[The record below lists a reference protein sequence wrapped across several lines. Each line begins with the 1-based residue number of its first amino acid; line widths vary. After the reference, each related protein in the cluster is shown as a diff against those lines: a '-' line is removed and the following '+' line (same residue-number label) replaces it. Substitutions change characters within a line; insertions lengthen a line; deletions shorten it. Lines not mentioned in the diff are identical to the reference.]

1 MALFFL
7 CEKSFILIIS
17 LLVFILHFHFSMSLN
32 DPFLIVSKIWKMENL
47 EKGIEVSRLIVKD
60 LQGCISREEKIMLN
74 KWLEESSENREIYHR
89 VQGRVNREERQR
101 IIRKL
106 NKREAWERVDRN
118 TKKYRHPILRR
129 CMKYAATI
137 VLPLFMVGVGF
148 YLIRGKEEI
157 HPVAEMVKISP
168 GVTKAEL
175 VLADGHKVVL
185 GTETIDSL
193 VSEEGVNIVK
203 DGNGVSYLGNKE
215 EGDLAYNI
223 MRVPRGGEFKVR
235 LQDGT
240 LVYMNSETEL
250 KYPVRFVGKERRVYL
265 SGEAYFE
272 VQRDTTKPFI
282 VVMNGNEV
290 RVLGTEFNVRSYE
303 DEKCQF
309 TTLVTGKVLLTT
321 HDHKCMELL
330 PNEQGIIDLQGAL
343 RKEQVDVTLY
353 TAWKDGN
360 FVFRKQ
366 CLENI
371 MEIVERWYDLKVTFE
386 DEWCKKVSF
395 SGNVERYD
403 DFSKLAEMLEA
414 TGSVKFKIK
423 NNEIYITKR

>member
-1 MALFFL
+1 
-7 CEKSFILIIS
+7 
-17 LLVFILHFHFSMSLN
+17 
-32 DPFLIVSKIWKMENL
+32 MENL
-47 EKGIEVSRLIVKD
+47 EKGIEVSRLIVKY
-60 LQGCISREEKIMLN
+60 LQGCISPEEKVMLD

-106 NKREAWERVDRN
+106 NKRAAWERVDRN

-148 YLIRGKEEI
+148 YLIRDKEEI
-157 HPVAEMVKISP
+157 HPVAAMVKISP

-309 TTLVTGKVLLTT
+309 TTLVAGKVLLTT
-321 HDHKCMELL
+321 HDHRCIELL
-330 PNEQGIIDLQGAL
+330 PNEQGIVDPQGDI
-343 RKEQVDVTLY
+343 RKEQVDVALY

-366 CLENI
+366 SLEHI

-386 DEWCKKVSF
+386 DEWCKQVSF

-414 TGSVKFKIK
+414 TGSVKFRIK
-423 NNEIYITKR
+423 NNEIYVTKR

>member
-1 MALFFL
+1 M
-7 CEKSFILIIS
+7 
-17 LLVFILHFHFSMSLN
+17 
-32 DPFLIVSKIWKMENL
+32 IVSKIWKMENL

-60 LQGCISREEKIMLN
+60 LQGCISPEEKVMLD

-106 NKREAWERVDRN
+106 NKRAAWERVDRN

-148 YLIRGKEEI
+148 YLIRDKEEI

-309 TTLVTGKVLLTT
+309 TTLVAGKVLLTT
-321 HDHKCMELL
+321 HDHRCIELL
-330 PNEQGIIDLQGAL
+330 PNEQGIVDPQGDI
-343 RKEQVDVTLY
+343 RKEQVDVALY

-366 CLENI
+366 SLEHI
-371 MEIVERWYDLKVTFE
+371 MEIAERWYDLKVTFE
-386 DEWCKKVSF
+386 DEWCKQVSF

-414 TGSVKFKIK
+414 TGSVKFRIK
-423 NNEIYITKR
+423 NNEIYVTKR

>member
-1 MALFFL
+1 
-7 CEKSFILIIS
+7 
-17 LLVFILHFHFSMSLN
+17 
-32 DPFLIVSKIWKMENL
+32 MENL
-47 EKGIEVSRLIVKD
+47 EKGIEVSRLIVKY
-60 LQGCISREEKIMLN
+60 LQGCISPEEKVMLD

-106 NKREAWERVDRN
+106 NKRAAWERVDRN

-148 YLIRGKEEI
+148 YLIRDKEEI

-175 VLADGHKVVL
+175 VLADGHK
-185 GTETIDSL
+185 DSL

-309 TTLVTGKVLLTT
+309 TTLVAGKVLLTT
-321 HDHKCMELL
+321 HDHRCIELL
-330 PNEQGIIDLQGAL
+330 PNEQGIVDPQGDI
-343 RKEQVDVTLY
+343 RKEQVDVALY

-366 CLENI
+366 SLEHI

-386 DEWCKKVSF
+386 DEWCKQVSF

-414 TGSVKFKIK
+414 TGSVKFRIK
-423 NNEIYITKR
+423 NNEIYVTKR

>member
-1 MALFFL
+1 M
-7 CEKSFILIIS
+7 
-17 LLVFILHFHFSMSLN
+17 
-32 DPFLIVSKIWKMENL
+32 IVSKIWKMENL

-60 LQGCISREEKIMLN
+60 LQGCISPEEKVMLD

-106 NKREAWERVDRN
+106 NKRAAWERVDRN

-148 YLIRGKEEI
+148 YLIRDKEEI

-309 TTLVTGKVLLTT
+309 TTLVAGKVLLTT
-321 HDHKCMELL
+321 HDHRCIELL
-330 PNEQGIIDLQGAL
+330 PNEQGIVDPQGDI
-343 RKEQVDVTLY
+343 RKEQVDVALY

-366 CLENI
+366 SLEHI

-386 DEWCKKVSF
+386 DEWCKQVSF

-414 TGSVKFKIK
+414 TGSVKFRIK
-423 NNEIYITKR
+423 NNEIYVTKRYEKLAKKRQNLDK

>member
-1 MALFFL
+1 M
-7 CEKSFILIIS
+7 
-17 LLVFILHFHFSMSLN
+17 
-32 DPFLIVSKIWKMENL
+32 IVSKIWKMENL
-47 EKGIEVSRLIVKD
+47 EKGIEVSRLIVKY
-60 LQGCISREEKIMLN
+60 LQGCISPEEKVMLD

-106 NKREAWERVDRN
+106 NKRAAWERVDRN

-148 YLIRGKEEI
+148 YLIRDKEEI

-223 MRVPRGGEFKVR
+223 LRVPRGGEFKVR

-309 TTLVTGKVLLTT
+309 TTLVAGKVLLTT
-321 HDHKCMELL
+321 HDHRCIELL
-330 PNEQGIIDLQGAL
+330 PNEQGIVDPQGDI
-343 RKEQVDVTLY
+343 RKEQVDVALY

-366 CLENI
+366 SLEHI

-386 DEWCKKVSF
+386 DEWCKQVSF

-414 TGSVKFKIK
+414 TGSVKFRIK
-423 NNEIYITKR
+423 NNEIYVTKR

>member
-1 MALFFL
+1 
-7 CEKSFILIIS
+7 
-17 LLVFILHFHFSMSLN
+17 MSLN

-47 EKGIEVSRLIVKD
+47 EKGIEVSRLIVKY
-60 LQGCISREEKIMLN
+60 LQGCISPEEKVMLD

-106 NKREAWERVDRN
+106 NKRAAWERVDRN

-148 YLIRGKEEI
+148 YLIRDKEEI

-309 TTLVTGKVLLTT
+309 TTLVAGKVLLTT
-321 HDHKCMELL
+321 HDHRCIELL
-330 PNEQGIIDLQGAL
+330 PNEQGIVDPQGDI
-343 RKEQVDVTLY
+343 RKEQVDVALY

-366 CLENI
+366 SLEHI

-386 DEWCKKVSF
+386 DEWCKQVSF

-414 TGSVKFKIK
+414 TGSVKFRIK
-423 NNEIYITKR
+423 NNEIYVTKR

>member
-1 MALFFL
+1 
-7 CEKSFILIIS
+7 
-17 LLVFILHFHFSMSLN
+17 
-32 DPFLIVSKIWKMENL
+32 
-47 EKGIEVSRLIVKD
+47 
-60 LQGCISREEKIMLN
+60 
-74 KWLEESSENREIYHR
+74 
-89 VQGRVNREERQR
+89 
-101 IIRKL
+101 
-106 NKREAWERVDRN
+106 
-118 TKKYRHPILRR
+118 
-129 CMKYAATI
+129 MKYAATI

-148 YLIRGKEEI
+148 YLIRDKEEI

-309 TTLVTGKVLLTT
+309 TTLVAGKVLLTT
-321 HDHKCMELL
+321 HDHRCIELL
-330 PNEQGIIDLQGAL
+330 PNEQGIVDPQGDI
-343 RKEQVDVTLY
+343 RKEQVDVALY

-366 CLENI
+366 SLEHI
-371 MEIVERWYDLKVTFE
+371 MEIVERCYDLKVTFE
-386 DEWCKKVSF
+386 DEWCKQVSF

-414 TGSVKFKIK
+414 TGSVKFRIK
-423 NNEIYITKR
+423 NNEIYVTKR

>member
-1 MALFFL
+1 M
-7 CEKSFILIIS
+7 
-17 LLVFILHFHFSMSLN
+17 
-32 DPFLIVSKIWKMENL
+32 IVSKIWKMENL
-47 EKGIEVSRLIVKD
+47 EKGIEVSRLIVKY
-60 LQGCISREEKIMLN
+60 LQGCISPEEKVMLD
-74 KWLEESSENREIYHR
+74 KRLEESSENREIYHR

-106 NKREAWERVDRN
+106 NKRAAWERVDRN

-148 YLIRGKEEI
+148 YLIRDKEEI

-309 TTLVTGKVLLTT
+309 TTLVAGKVLLTT
-321 HDHKCMELL
+321 HDHRCIELL
-330 PNEQGIIDLQGAL
+330 PNEQGIVDPQGDI
-343 RKEQVDVTLY
+343 RKEQVDVALY

-366 CLENI
+366 SLEHI

-386 DEWCKKVSF
+386 DEWCKQVSF

-414 TGSVKFKIK
+414 TGSVKFRIK
-423 NNEIYITKR
+423 NNEIYVTKR

>member
-1 MALFFL
+1 M
-7 CEKSFILIIS
+7 
-17 LLVFILHFHFSMSLN
+17 
-32 DPFLIVSKIWKMENL
+32 IVSKIWKMENL
-47 EKGIEVSRLIVKD
+47 EKGIEVSQLIVKD
-60 LQGCISREEKIMLN
+60 LQGCISPEEKVMLD

-106 NKREAWERVDRN
+106 NKRAAWERVDRN

-148 YLIRGKEEI
+148 YLIRDKEEI

-309 TTLVTGKVLLTT
+309 TTLVAGKVLLTT
-321 HDHKCMELL
+321 HDHRCIELL
-330 PNEQGIIDLQGAL
+330 PNEQGIVDPQGDI
-343 RKEQVDVTLY
+343 RKEQVDVALY

-366 CLENI
+366 SLEHI

-386 DEWCKKVSF
+386 DEWCKQVSF

-414 TGSVKFKIK
+414 TGSVKFRIK
-423 NNEIYITKR
+423 NNEIYVTKR

>member
-1 MALFFL
+1 
-7 CEKSFILIIS
+7 
-17 LLVFILHFHFSMSLN
+17 
-32 DPFLIVSKIWKMENL
+32 MENL
-47 EKGIEVSRLIVKD
+47 EKGIEISRLIVKD
-60 LQGCISREEKIMLN
+60 LQGCISSEEKTMLN
-74 KWLEESSENREIYHR
+74 EWLEESSENREIYHR

-106 NKREAWERVDRN
+106 NKRVAWERVNKN
-118 TKKYRHPILRR
+118 TKKYRNPVLRR
-129 CMKYAATI
+129 CMKYAAI
-137 VLPLFMVGVGF
+137 VLPLFVVGVGF
-148 YLIRGKEEI
+148 YLTRDKEGS
-157 HPVAEMVKISP
+157 HPVAKVVKINP

-193 VSEEGVNIVK
+193 VSEGGVNIVK

-215 EGDLAYNI
+215 ENDLVYNI

-250 KYPVRFVGKERRVYL
+250 KYPVHFVGKERRVYL

-272 VQRDTTKPFI
+272 VQRDTAKPFI
-282 VVMNGNEV
+282 VEMNGNEV
-290 RVLGTEFNVRSYE
+290 RVLGTEFNVRSYK

-321 HDHKCMELL
+321 HDHKCVELL
-330 PNEQGIIDLQGAL
+330 PNEQGIVDLQGVL

-366 CLENI
+366 RLENI
-371 MEIVERWYDLKVTFE
+371 MEIVERWYDLKVIFE
-386 DEWCKKVSF
+386 DEGSKQVSF

-414 TGSVKFKIK
+414 TGSVKFRIR
-423 NNEIYITKR
+423 NNEVYITKK

>member
-1 MALFFL
+1 
-7 CEKSFILIIS
+7 
-17 LLVFILHFHFSMSLN
+17 
-32 DPFLIVSKIWKMENL
+32 MENL
-47 EKGIEVSRLIVKD
+47 EKGIEVSRLIVKY
-60 LQGCISREEKIMLN
+60 LQGCISPEEKVMLD

-106 NKREAWERVDRN
+106 NKRAAWERVDRN

-148 YLIRGKEEI
+148 YLIRDKEEI

-309 TTLVTGKVLLTT
+309 TTLVAGKVLLTT
-321 HDHKCMELL
+321 HDHRCIELL
-330 PNEQGIIDLQGAL
+330 PNEQGIVDPQGDI
-343 RKEQVDVTLY
+343 RKEQVDVALY

-366 CLENI
+366 SLEHI

-386 DEWCKKVSF
+386 DEWCKQVSF

-414 TGSVKFKIK
+414 TGSVKFRIK
-423 NNEIYITKR
+423 NNEIYATKR

>member
-1 MALFFL
+1 MI
-7 CEKSFILIIS
+7 E
-17 LLVFILHFHFSMSLN
+17 
-32 DPFLIVSKIWKMENL
+32 SKIWKMENL
-47 EKGIEVSRLIVKD
+47 EKGIEVSQLIVKD
-60 LQGCISREEKIMLN
+60 LQGCISPEEKVMLD

-106 NKREAWERVDRN
+106 NKRAAWERVDRN

-148 YLIRGKEEI
+148 YLIRDKEEI

-309 TTLVTGKVLLTT
+309 TTLVAGKVLLTT
-321 HDHKCMELL
+321 HDHRCIELL
-330 PNEQGIIDLQGAL
+330 PNEQGIVDPQGDI
-343 RKEQVDVTLY
+343 RKEQVDVALY

-366 CLENI
+366 SLEHI

-386 DEWCKKVSF
+386 DEWCKQVSF

-414 TGSVKFKIK
+414 TGSVKFRIK
-423 NNEIYITKR
+423 NNEIYVTKR

>member
-1 MALFFL
+1 
-7 CEKSFILIIS
+7 
-17 LLVFILHFHFSMSLN
+17 
-32 DPFLIVSKIWKMENL
+32 LIVSKIWKMENL
-47 EKGIEVSRLIVKD
+47 EKGIEVSRLIVKY
-60 LQGCISREEKIMLN
+60 LQGCISPEEKVMLD

-106 NKREAWERVDRN
+106 NKRAAWERVDRN

-148 YLIRGKEEI
+148 YLIRDKEEI

-309 TTLVTGKVLLTT
+309 TTLVAGKVLLTT
-321 HDHKCMELL
+321 HDHRCIELL
-330 PNEQGIIDLQGAL
+330 PNEQGIVDPQGDI
-343 RKEQVDVTLY
+343 RKEQVDVALY

-366 CLENI
+366 SLEHI

-386 DEWCKKVSF
+386 DEWCKQVSF

-414 TGSVKFKIK
+414 TGSVKFRIK
-423 NNEIYITKR
+423 NNEIYVTKR

>member
-1 MALFFL
+1 
-7 CEKSFILIIS
+7 
-17 LLVFILHFHFSMSLN
+17 
-32 DPFLIVSKIWKMENL
+32 MENL
-47 EKGIEVSRLIVKD
+47 EKGIEVSRLIVKY
-60 LQGCISREEKIMLN
+60 LQGCISPEEKVMLD

-106 NKREAWERVDRN
+106 NKRAAWERVDRN

-148 YLIRGKEEI
+148 YLIRDKEEI

-272 VQRDTTKPFI
+272 LQRDTTKPFI

-309 TTLVTGKVLLTT
+309 TTLVAGKVLLTT
-321 HDHKCMELL
+321 HDHRCIELL
-330 PNEQGIIDLQGAL
+330 PNEQGIVDPQGDI
-343 RKEQVDVTLY
+343 RKEQVDVALY

-366 CLENI
+366 SLEHI

-386 DEWCKKVSF
+386 DEWCKQVSF

-414 TGSVKFKIK
+414 TGSVKFRIK
-423 NNEIYITKR
+423 NNEIYVTKR

>member
-1 MALFFL
+1 
-7 CEKSFILIIS
+7 
-17 LLVFILHFHFSMSLN
+17 MSLN

-47 EKGIEVSRLIVKD
+47 EKGIEVSRLIVKY
-60 LQGCISREEKIMLN
+60 LQGCISPEEKVMLD
-74 KWLEESSENREIYHR
+74 KWLEESSEDRQIYHR

-106 NKREAWERVDRN
+106 NKRAAWERVDRN

-148 YLIRGKEEI
+148 YLIRDKEEI

-309 TTLVTGKVLLTT
+309 TTLVAGKVLLTT
-321 HDHKCMELL
+321 HDHRCIELL
-330 PNEQGIIDLQGAL
+330 PNEQGIVDPQGDI
-343 RKEQVDVTLY
+343 RKEQVDVALY

-366 CLENI
+366 SLEHI

-386 DEWCKKVSF
+386 DEWCKQVSF

-414 TGSVKFKIK
+414 TGSVKFRIK
-423 NNEIYITKR
+423 NNEIYVTKR

>member
-1 MALFFL
+1 M
-7 CEKSFILIIS
+7 
-17 LLVFILHFHFSMSLN
+17 
-32 DPFLIVSKIWKMENL
+32 IVSKIWKMENL

-60 LQGCISREEKIMLN
+60 LQGCISPEEKVMLD

-106 NKREAWERVDRN
+106 NKRAAWERVDRN
-118 TKKYRHPILRR
+118 TKKYRHPILGR

-148 YLIRGKEEI
+148 YLIRDKEEI

-309 TTLVTGKVLLTT
+309 TTLVAGKVLLTT
-321 HDHKCMELL
+321 HDHRCIELL
-330 PNEQGIIDLQGAL
+330 PNEQGIVDPQGDI
-343 RKEQVDVTLY
+343 RKEQVDVALY

-366 CLENI
+366 SLEHI

-386 DEWCKKVSF
+386 DEWCKQVSF

-414 TGSVKFKIK
+414 TGSVKFRIK
-423 NNEIYITKR
+423 NNEIYVTKR

>member
-1 MALFFL
+1 M
-7 CEKSFILIIS
+7 
-17 LLVFILHFHFSMSLN
+17 
-32 DPFLIVSKIWKMENL
+32 IVSKIWKMENL
-47 EKGIEVSRLIVKD
+47 EKGIEVSRLIVKY
-60 LQGCISREEKIMLN
+60 LQGCISPEEKVMLD

-106 NKREAWERVDRN
+106 NKRAAWERVDRN

-148 YLIRGKEEI
+148 YLIRDKEEI

-309 TTLVTGKVLLTT
+309 TTLVAGKVLLTT
-321 HDHKCMELL
+321 HDHRCIELL
-330 PNEQGIIDLQGAL
+330 PNEQGIVDPQGDI
-343 RKEQVDVTLY
+343 RKEQVDVALY

-366 CLENI
+366 SLEHI

-386 DEWCKKVSF
+386 DEWCKQVSF
-395 SGNVERYD
+395 CGNVERYD

-414 TGSVKFKIK
+414 TGSVKFRIK
-423 NNEIYITKR
+423 NNEIYVTKR